1 VSLLVTGASGYLGAE
16 LMRQAPDAAGTY
28 LTHPQVGSFRLDV
41 REPYAVEQALAGH
54 DVVIHTA
61 YVSSDAE
68 VTAGGAIAVAH
79 ACAKHGA
86 RLVHMSTDV
95 VFSGALGR
103 PLTEDD
109 EPDPV
114 TDYGRAKLVAEQAV
128 AERCPDAAI
137 VRTSLIV
144 GDLDT
149 PPGPQERLALDP
161 SITFFTDELR
171 NPVVVSDLARA
182 LLEIA
187 HGDFAGVLHVTGA
200 DEMNRLELARV
211 IAAARGGDPSAL
223 RGDVL
228 AGKGLNRP
236 ADCRLDSSRARDLI
250 GWGPRGVREVLG

>member
-1 VSLLVTGASGYLGAE
+1 MIVTGASGFLGAE
-16 LMRQAPDAAGTY
+16 LMRQAPDATGTY
-28 LTHPQVGSFRLDV
+28 LTHPQAGSFRLDV
-41 REPYAVEQALAGH
+41 REPYAVEQALAGF

-61 YVSSDAE
+61 YVPSDAD
-68 VTAGGAIAVAH
+68 VTAGGAIAVAD

-95 VFSGALGR
+95 VFSGTLGR

-114 TDYGRAKLVAEQAV
+114 TDYGRAKLVAEREV
-128 AERCPDAAI
+128 AARCPGAAI

-144 GDLDT
+144 GERDT

-171 NPVVVSDLARA
+171 NPVAVTDLARA

-187 HGDFAGVLHVTGA
+187 ASDFAGVLHVAGA
-200 DEMNRLELARV
+200 DELNRLELARL
-211 IAAARGGDPSAL
+211 IAAARGGDPGAL

-236 ADCRLDSSRARDLI
+236 ADCRLDSSRCRELL
-250 GWGPRGVREVLG
+250 GWAPRGLREVLAPG